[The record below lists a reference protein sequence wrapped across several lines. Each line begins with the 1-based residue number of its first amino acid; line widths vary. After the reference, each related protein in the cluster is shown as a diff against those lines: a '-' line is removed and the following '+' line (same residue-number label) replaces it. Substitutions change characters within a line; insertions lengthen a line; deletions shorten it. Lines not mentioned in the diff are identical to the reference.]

1 MNWQKSDNLQ
11 EITGSSDLVIVYG
24 TNSIVENPDLHKILT
39 SEELIYADRLK
50 GSGQKST
57 WLSCRSSL
65 RLILGSY
72 LDMPPVEIEFKKGR
86 FGKLYIAGTNLCFNV
101 SHTNRSF
108 LLAVNFS
115 GRVGVDIEMLT
126 GKEDLQMLIRYA
138 FSDAETDYCNKGN
151 LTERFIEV
159 WTRKEALLK
168 AAGVG
173 LVDQLTAITVTGT
186 TENDISRLKLN
197 SKTFTCPNGE
207 TGSIV
212 YRKDQPI
219 RFFCVNQ
226 NLKN

>member
-1 MNWQKSDNLQ
+1 MNWLKSDSLQ
-11 EITGSSDLVIVYG
+11 EITGSNDLVIVYG
-24 TNSIVENPDLHKILT
+24 TNSMAENPDLHEILT
-39 SEELIYADRLK
+39 PEELIYADRLK

-57 WLSCRSSL
+57 WLSCRSAL

-72 LDMPPVEIEFKKGR
+72 LKKPPIEIEFRKGR
-86 FGKLYIAGTNLCFNV
+86 FGKPFIVGTNLCFNV

-108 LLAVNFS
+108 LLAFNSS
-115 GRVGVDIEMLT
+115 GRIGVDIEMLT
-126 GKEDLQMLIRYA
+126 GKEDLQLLIRYA
-138 FSDAETDYCNKGN
+138 FSDAETNYCNNGN
-151 LTERFIEV
+151 LAERFTEV

-168 AAGVG
+168 AAGIG

-186 TENDISRLKLN
+186 TGNDISRLKLN

-219 RFFCVNQ
+219 RFFVVI
-226 NLKN
+226 KT